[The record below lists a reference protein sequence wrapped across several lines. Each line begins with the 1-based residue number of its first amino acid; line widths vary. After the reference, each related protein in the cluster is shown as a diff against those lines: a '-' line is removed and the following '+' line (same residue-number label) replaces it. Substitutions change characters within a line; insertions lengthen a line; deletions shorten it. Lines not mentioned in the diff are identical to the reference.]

1 MNQNAASAQ
10 GGTLHEQVWQSAF
23 PSVTPVTG
31 EFSEQCKEIAKSR
44 LTLNNTGW
52 AWMYPERTALWQPYS
67 KNHQLHPLQVKQKQE
82 QHCNK
87 LSRSPKTEKHAAALL
102 KIVSPSWKQRHLS
115 SKQRSWRQLTTSSS
129 RSTLASE
136 TGGFS
141 YSSHK
146 EQVGS
151 VHALTFGCVKER
163 CMLSCVGHGLTAAGN
178 ITGSKFY

>member
-10 GGTLHEQVWQSAF
+10 GGTLHECVVVSQRHF
-23 PSVTPVTG
+23 PVSG
-31 EFSEQCKEIAKSR
+31 EFSEQCKETAKGE

-52 AWMYPERTALWQPYS
+52 GWMYTERTALWQPDS
-67 KNHQLHPLQVKQKQE
+67 KNHQLHPLQVKHKQE
-82 QHCNK
+82 QHGSK
-87 LSRSPKTEKHAAALL
+87 LSRCKTEEHATALL

-115 SKQRSWRQLTTSSS
+115 SKQQSWRQLTTSSS
-129 RSTLASE
+129 CSTLALE

-163 CMLSCVGHGLTAAGN
+163 CLLSCVGHGLTAAEN